1 MSCWIFNI
9 IISLPSLADAGG
21 FNVQFVVLKID
32 HVIIILEL
40 FPGDFKKGLVFNNK
54 DSRGASFVT
63 VNLSEKGRFNST
75 QSKEKFAYFLRNQR

>member
-1 MSCWIFNI
+1 MSSELSSFKHT
-9 IISLPSLADAGG
+9 GG
-21 FNVQFVVLKID
+21 FNVQCVVLKID

-40 FPGDFKKGLVFNNK
+40 FPGDFEKGLVFNNK

-63 VNLSEKGRFNST
+63 VNLSEKGRFKST